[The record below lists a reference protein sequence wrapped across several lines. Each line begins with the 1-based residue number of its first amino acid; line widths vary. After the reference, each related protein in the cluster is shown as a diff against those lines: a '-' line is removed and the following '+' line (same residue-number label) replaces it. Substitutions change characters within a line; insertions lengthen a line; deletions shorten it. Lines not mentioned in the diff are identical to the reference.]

1 MKKLRKSLDE
11 RLTAGYRVK
20 LGNGHVEVAY
30 AVSLNYFLYF
40 CVCYKKFHSK
50 GKKYIGYM

>member
-50 GKKYIGYM
+50 GKKYIEYM